1 MDVTKMESEIN
12 PLAIHTSD
20 DTEVPDSKLFSEEGN
35 LLDLHMVRIKEECLD
50 YSYDVTSGMKS
61 EENVEPNS
69 FTMIKCESEEKP
81 CDLDLAKEEVKL
93 EVMTEEDEVFSDRG
107 KKRKRDPNNWRRN
120 LAKLKRNSGRGYVSP
135 ITGNEVKE
143 KVFRKVN
150 KCCRKRCFEIIN
162 YEEQKDCFT
171 AFWDTGD
178 KLHQDAMLLGYMK
191 NKEKV
196 CQKQKITKERNY
208 VWGYSIN
215 VKNDNKRVCRQFLLS
230 LFQISEMRLRTVQNS
245 FKAGGVLE
253 ERRGKHANRPNKI
266 TENVWQLVKEHWKQI
281 PHQEAHYSRS
291 NTATKYFDNPELN
304 VVKLYNAFKHYFYDK
319 SGEPLKMGYSA
330 YHKYFRKNSEYSFR

>member
-93 EVMTEEDEVFSDRG
+93 EVMTEEDEVFSD
-107 KKRKRDPNNWRRN
+107 
-120 LAKLKRNSGRGYVSP
+120 
-135 ITGNEVKE
+135 
-143 KVFRKVN
+143 
-150 KCCRKRCFEIIN
+150 RCFEIIN